1 METRTGWMTLPTRT
15 AGEKYQTCLLLKSLA
30 SGSSTLIAITFQSVS
45 PSSIMA
51 RTPSTFTL
59 ITSPREHTW
68 REIQSEVQFRA
79 VDILFLLKQTVALI
93 IMVNEL
99 AKRKETAKP
108 PAAVIPCCRF
118 HRHRRGRCHH
128 SNQCLHLCVQ
138 DLPTSEIHKKKWS
151 TADEWVEPLCSYSTL
166 RRCNSNRCK
175 PEEWLRSSKC
185 SLYAGKCL
193 PRTSTCPSSHLA

>member
-1 METRTGWMTLPTRT
+1 METTTGWMTLPTRT

-59 ITSPREHTW
+59 MTSPREHTW

-128 SNQCLHLCVQ
+128 SNRCLHLCVQ
-138 DLPTSEIHKKKWS
+138 DLPTSEIH
-151 TADEWVEPLCSYSTL
+151 
-166 RRCNSNRCK
+166 
-175 PEEWLRSSKC
+175 
-185 SLYAGKCL
+185 
-193 PRTSTCPSSHLA
+193 